1 MEDIKNYQMI
11 KLTDGTLLV
20 GKIIQTVQLGD
31 NKYLK
36 VKNPLE
42 LKSMSR
48 VTGFGIKED
57 STLTPWIPF
66 TTTNSF
72 RIPTDK
78 IMTVVEATKVDKRNT

>member
-1 MEDIKNYQMI
+1 MINNSMEDIKNYQMI

-42 LKSMSR
+42 LKS
-48 VTGFGIKED
+48 
-57 STLTPWIPF
+57 
-66 TTTNSF
+66 N
-72 RIPTDK
+72 
-78 IMTVVEATKVDKRNT
+78 TVKSIRRAISLGLQFFLQ